1 VGQQEAYVLDDAQA
15 QEILIDELEKLLE
28 EEAPKEV
35 DSAALYVEN
44 PEQFQKKGADERAFG
59 IPGSGFAFLAG
70 PVLMTL
76 VLQVAKMLL
85 EELTK
90 KGAEVAAQSALGY
103 VKRKLLGPPPEQQVK
118 AETIAAI
125 TQALIQA
132 GWNTKKAAATA
143 EKVWRTGIQ
152 TSQRLASQR

>member
-1 VGQQEAYVLDDAQA
+1 MLDEAQA

-59 IPGSGFAFLAG
+59 IPGSGFASLAG

-76 VLQVAKMLL
+76 VLHVAKMLL
-85 EELTK
+85 EELAK
-90 KGAEVAAQSALGY
+90 KGAEMGAQSALGY
-103 VKRKLLGPPPEQQVK
+103 VKRKLLGPPPELQVK
-118 AETIAAI
+118 AETIASI

-143 EKVWRTGIQ
+143 EKVWQTGVQ
-152 TSQRLASQR
+152 TGQRLASQR

>member
-1 VGQQEAYVLDDAQA
+1 VLDEAQA

-28 EEAPKEV
+28 QEAPKEV

-44 PEQFQKKGADERAFG
+44 PEQFQKQGADERAFG
-59 IPGSGFAFLAG
+59 IPGSGFALLAG

-85 EELTK
+85 EELAK
-90 KGAEVAAQSALGY
+90 KGAESAAQSALGY
-103 VKRKLLGPPPEQQVK
+103 VKRKLLGPPPEQQLK
-118 AETIAAI
+118 ADTIASI
-125 TQALIQA
+125 TQALILA

-143 EKVWRTGIQ
+143 EKVWQSGVQTG
-152 TSQRLASQR
+152 QRLASPR